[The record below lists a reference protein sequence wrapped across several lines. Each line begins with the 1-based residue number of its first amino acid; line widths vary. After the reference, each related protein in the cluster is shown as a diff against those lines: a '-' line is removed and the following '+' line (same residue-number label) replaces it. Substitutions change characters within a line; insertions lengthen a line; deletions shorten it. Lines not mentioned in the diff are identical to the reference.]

1 MASILVVDANSV
13 ERRITRMTLEVD
25 GHRLAEAATPK
36 DALELIRSFAF
47 DIVMITVSS
56 GAAHDFDLITQTR
69 AMGGRDATQ
78 FVAILE
84 QDDEKGPVE
93 SFMNGVSDLLI
104 RPFGPPDLRE
114 VVQRASSPQEID
126 LRDRLVGIQLDAYE
140 TAIRLRE
147 QAHTDR

>member
-1 MASILVVDANSV
+1 MATILIVDENSI

-47 DIVMITVSS
+47 DIVMLTVNG

-69 AMGGRDATQ
+69 AMGGREATQ

-84 QDDEKGPVE
+84 HEDEKGPVE

-114 VVQRASSPQEID
+114 VVQRATTPQEVD

-140 TAIRLRE
+140 TAVRLQE
-147 QAHTDR
+147 QARSER